1 MGVIPLKLRFVAA
14 RLPFEA
20 QLKWVATDNESV
32 LMQYFLDATKTNLK
46 QLEPLLVEYLLTP
59 NEPTNDVLRH
69 IFSAGGKRVRPALF
83 LLVAD
88 LIGYAGE
95 HRMPIAAVCEYIHTA
110 SLLHDDVIDN
120 STLRRGKPTA
130 NSIWGDET
138 AVLSGDLIYSA
149 ACRLMVKT
157 RSLELIDTF
166 AECIRFMS
174 ESELFQLELLW
185 KTDITRN
192 QYERIVLGK
201 TAILFEASTKTPG
214 FLAELND
221 ESCEELGVF
230 GKNLGFVFQ
239 FADDLLDYTGN
250 QETVGKAVAADLRSG
265 KVTLPLLCALE
276 NEAALQKQELK
287 DRVTTCLTA
296 GECTDNE
303 MNIITNLVRSRG
315 GIDTAL
321 SLGQQRVEM
330 AQSALQRAVSMIS
343 NTKQT
348 SQTVDI
354 LMTLPRAL
362 LMRSQ

>member
-1 MGVIPLKLRFVAA
+1 
-14 RLPFEA
+14 
-20 QLKWVATDNESV
+20 
-32 LMQYFLDATKTNLK
+32 MQYFLEATKKNLAE
-46 QLEPLLVEYLLTP
+46 LEPLLVEYLLTP
-59 NEPTNDVLRH
+59 NKPTNDVLHH

-83 LLVAD
+83 LMVAD
-88 LIGYAGE
+88 LIGYSSE

-120 STLRRGKPTA
+120 STLRRGKPTV

-157 RSLELIDTF
+157 RSLDLIDTF

-185 KTDITRN
+185 KADISRH
-192 QYERIVLGK
+192 QYERVVHGK

-214 FLAELND
+214 FLAQLNQ
-221 ESCEELGVF
+221 ETCEQLGAY
-230 GKNLGFVFQ
+230 GKHLGYVFQ

-250 QETVGKAVAADLRSG
+250 QQEVGKAVATDLRNG

-276 NEAALQKQELK
+276 NEATLKKQELSE
-287 DRVTTCLTA
+287 RVAACLRA
-296 GECTDNE
+296 GDCTNSE
-303 MNIITNLVRSRG
+303 MARITDLVRSQG

-321 SLGQQRVEM
+321 SLGHQRVEL
-330 AQSALQRAVSMIS
+330 AQ
-343 NTKQT
+343 
-348 SQTVDI
+348 
-354 LMTLPRAL
+354 RAL
-362 LMRSQ
+362 LAAKEMLPDSEQRAETFALLMELPKALLTRSQ

>member
-1 MGVIPLKLRFVAA
+1 
-14 RLPFEA
+14 
-20 QLKWVATDNESV
+20 
-32 LMQYFLDATKTNLK
+32 MQYFLDATKTNLQ

-83 LLVAD
+83 LMIAD
-88 LIGYAGE
+88 LIGYSGE

-120 STLRRGKPTA
+120 STLRRGKPTT

-185 KTDITRN
+185 KPDITRH
-192 QYERIVLGK
+192 QYDRVVQGK

-214 FLAELND
+214 FLAELTP
-221 ESCEELGVF
+221 EACAELGAY
-230 GKNLGFVFQ
+230 GENLGFVFQ
-239 FADDLLDYTGN
+239 YADDLLDYTGN
-250 QETVGKAVAADLRSG
+250 QETIGKAVAADLRNG

-276 NEAALQKQELK
+276 NEATLNKQELR
-287 DRVTTCLTA
+287 DRVTRALTA
-296 GECTDNE
+296 GECSDKEMTLITD
-303 MNIITNLVRSRG
+303 IVRSTG

-321 SLGQQRVEM
+321 ALGQQRVEI
-330 AQSALQRAVSMIS
+330 AQAALQRAARLIAQAQH
-343 NTKQT
+343 KEQT
-348 SQTVDI
+348 TDI
-354 LMTLPRAL
+354 LMALPKAL